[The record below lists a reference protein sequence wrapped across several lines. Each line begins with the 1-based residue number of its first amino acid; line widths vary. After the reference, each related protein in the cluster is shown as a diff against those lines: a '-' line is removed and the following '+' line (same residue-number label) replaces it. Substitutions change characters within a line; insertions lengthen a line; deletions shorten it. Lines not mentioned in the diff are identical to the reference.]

1 MEHRTFTVGLIGVKE
16 VEQAMMDRAVRL
28 SQFRTR
34 VYQLLSKND
43 KPTDADVLVVD
54 GDPSRAPVGV
64 PVIQIFDRGDEA
76 LKHKQGY
83 KVERP
88 LLPNRVLKVLDQVT
102 MEVLNYA
109 PEFDVGGEIT
119 GTQTS
124 IFETLKGASGESAPK
139 KPGQVDLRVLVV
151 DDSMLVQKQMELTLA
166 GAGIKAEF
174 ASDGQAAID
183 MQKNNHYDLIFLDV
197 MMPGIDGFQTCKA
210 LKRIEPSP
218 HVVMLTSKGSAI
230 NKAHGVLVGADAYL
244 TKPATRETLLDTMA
258 KVFDRK

>member
-34 VYQLLSKND
+34 VYELLPDGK
-43 KPTDADVLVVD
+43 KLTDADVVVVD
-54 GDPSRAPVGV
+54 GDPGLAPVGV
-64 PVIQIFDRGDEA
+64 PAVLIHDRGDEQA
-76 LKHKQGY
+76 KAQKGY

-102 MEVLNYA
+102 MEALNYA
-109 PEFDVGGEIT
+109 PELSVGGEVS

-124 IFETLKGASGESAPK
+124 IFETLKGASAEEK
-139 KPGQVDLRVLVV
+139 KPGKVDLRVLVV
-151 DDSMLVQKQMELTLA
+151 DDSMLVQKQMELTLSS
-166 GAGIKAEF
+166 AGINADF
-174 ASDGQAAID
+174 ASDGQSALD
-183 MQKNNHYDLIFLDV
+183 MQRRNHYDLIFLDV

-210 LKRIEPSP
+210 LKKIEPSP
-218 HVVMLTSKGSAI
+218 HVCMLTSKGSAI

-244 TKPATRETLLDTMA
+244 TKPATRETLLDAMTR
-258 KVFDRK
+258 VFEKK

>member
-34 VYQLLSKND
+34 VYQLLPRNSVLS
-43 KPTDADVLVVD
+43 DADVVVVD
-54 GDPSRAPVGV
+54 GDPGLAPVGV
-64 PVIQIFDRGDEA
+64 PVVQIHDRGDA
-76 LKHKQGY
+76 AAKSRKGY

-102 MEVLNYA
+102 MEVLNFA
-109 PEFDVGGEIT
+109 PELDIGGEVS

-124 IFETLKGASGESAPK
+124 IFETLKGVTEDDGAARANK
-139 KPGQVDLRVLVV
+139 VDLRVLVV

-166 GAGIKAEF
+166 GAGIRAEF
-174 ASDGQAAID
+174 ASDGQTAID
-183 MQKNNHYDLIFLDV
+183 MQKRNHYDLIFLDV

-210 LKRIEPSP
+210 LKKVEPSP
-218 HVVMLTSKGSAI
+218 HVVMLTSKGSAF

-244 TKPATRETLLDTMA
+244 TKPANRETLLEAME
-258 KVFDRK
+258 KVFDKK